1 MKGAILSLNQVIL
14 DTDELQFQA
23 WRDLAMYEFGMGLP
37 GKMASQLAGLDRHQA
52 LDVILKHFNQVDADK
67 DELLNEQYE
76 MYSKAIEG
84 IGEDKLFPNAK
95 RLINNFYDHYIEM
108 AVNDVDGHAKEILQK
123 LNVDDF
129 FDVFVS
135 SNDEGN
141 PYLRASQK
149 LDVQPADCIGI
160 GTNAEQIRLMNEPRI
175 ISIGVGDATELKEA
189 KYQVSQIGDLK
200 YSMIRKVWE
209 DSQSEE

>member
-52 LDVILKHFNQVDADK
+52 LDVILKHFNQTDADK

-84 IGEDKLFPNAK
+84 ISEDKLFPNAK

-135 SNDEGN
+135 PEDEGN

-160 GTNAEQIRLMNEPRI
+160 GTNAEQIRLMNEPGI